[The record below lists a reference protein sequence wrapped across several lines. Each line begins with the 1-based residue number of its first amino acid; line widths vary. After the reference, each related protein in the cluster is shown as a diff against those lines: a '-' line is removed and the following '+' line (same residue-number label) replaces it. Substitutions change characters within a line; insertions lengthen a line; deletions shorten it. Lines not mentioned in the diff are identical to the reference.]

1 MASRQVAGVVSGRGK
16 AGHMACTDGI
26 NQSTHPAPCHKFFLL
41 HREAQG
47 SVKREGNANTS
58 GGDRPTEEPAFSNGT
73 LTQLTYNSCHGYS
86 KYSWILHLFY
96 IQF

>member
-26 NQSTHPAPCHKFFLL
+26 NQSTHPEPCHKFFLL

-47 SVKREGNANTS
+47 AVKREGNANTS
-58 GGDRPTEEPAFSNGT
+58 GGDRPTEEPA
-73 LTQLTYNSCHGYS
+73 C
-86 KYSWILHLFY
+86 
-96 IQF
+96 